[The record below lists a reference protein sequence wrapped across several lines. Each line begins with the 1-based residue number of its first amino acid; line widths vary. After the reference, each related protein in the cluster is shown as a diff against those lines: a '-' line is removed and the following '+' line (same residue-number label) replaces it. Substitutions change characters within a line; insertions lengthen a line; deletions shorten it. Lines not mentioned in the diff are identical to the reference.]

1 MPVTGGIDSVNH
13 VGVAVRDLDAASALY
28 EKMGFTLS
36 PLSVHAGSSKPGEP
50 VQPMATGNRCAIFPK
65 NYVEVLGLVN
75 PGKMDWGWDKFIARF
90 EGAHIICFGC
100 EDAAVAN
107 AHAISAGINTSGVIA
122 LQRDIEMPDG
132 MKTARFDCVHFKDAA
147 FPEGLIQAAHHRFP
161 EYVHQPRYLKHRNG
175 AQAISEVSLCH
186 ADPAAAAQLYQ
197 KLTGCPA
204 RREGASWVI
213 DLPVVTRLRFLD
225 ALNLPGQFPGTL
237 SSPPPSIIAMEFTV
251 SNLPA
256 ATKLLETAKFPLV
269 QHGGKVIVPAE
280 HALGT
285 IHVFAAA

>member
-13 VGVAVRDLDAASALY
+13 VGLAVRDLDAASALY
-28 EKMGFTLS
+28 ERMGFTLS

-65 NYVEVLGLVN
+65 NYVEILGLVN

-90 EGAHIICFGC
+90 EGSHIICFGC
-100 EDAAVAN
+100 GDAAVAN
-107 AHAISAGINTSGVIA
+107 TQATSNGINTSGVIT
-122 LQRDIEMPDG
+122 LQRDIELPDG
-132 MKTARFDCVHFKDAA
+132 PKTARFDCVHFRDTA
-147 FPEGLIQAAHHRFP
+147 FPEGLIQAAHHRNP

-175 AQAISEVSLCH
+175 AQALSEVTLCL

-197 KLTGCPA
+197 KLTGCQA
-204 RREGASWVI
+204 RRDGASWVI

-225 ALNLPGQFPGTL
+225 ALNLPAQFPGTL
-237 SSPPPSIIAMEFTV
+237 SSPPPSIVAMEFAV
-251 SNLPA
+251 SDVASA
-256 ATKLLETAKFPLV
+256 AKLLEAAKFPLV
-269 QHGGKVIVPAE
+269 RHASKVIVPAE